1 METRMSENSL
11 ISNHRVDKV
20 SQKKKILQVFEKR
33 YKIGAITVSNL
44 TNIPLGTVTARIN
57 ELRYD
62 DGLIVKVGD
71 DPRNRSIYRLRKEG
85 EPIDTRDLSKYE
97 RLVKDLTEL
106 KKKLEKLDTLPKEV
120 VLGLIDN
127 LIKNPK

>member
-1 METRMSENSL
+1 MSENSL

-20 SQKKKILQVFEKR
+20 SQKKKILQVFKKG
-33 YKIGAITVSNL
+33 YKIGATTVSDL
-44 TNIPLGTVTARIN
+44 TGIPLGTVTARIN
-57 ELRYD
+57 ELRYE

-97 RLVKDLTEL
+97 RLVKDLTGL
-106 KKKLEKLDTLPKEV
+106 KAKLERLDTLPKET

-127 LIKNPK
+127 LINNPK